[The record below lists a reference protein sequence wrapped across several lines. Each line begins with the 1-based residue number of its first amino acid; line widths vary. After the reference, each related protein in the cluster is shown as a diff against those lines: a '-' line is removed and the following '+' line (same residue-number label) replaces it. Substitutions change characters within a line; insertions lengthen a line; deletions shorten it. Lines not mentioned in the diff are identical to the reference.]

1 MIENRKE
8 MKHILKRSCLGVLQE
23 VISDVGLNEEEIK
36 LFEAR
41 YIKERSVPVICIM
54 LHCGT
59 NKYNNMHNRIL
70 DKIRSH
76 FNRINKV

>member
-1 MIENRKE
+1 MIQTRKE
-8 MKHILKRSCLGVLQE
+8 MKQLLKSSCRRVLQDIME
-23 VISDVGLNEEEIK
+23 DVGLNEEELK
-36 LFEAR
+36 LFKER
-41 YIKERSVPVICIM
+41 YINERSVPVICIM

-76 FNRINKV
+76 FNRIFIP